1 MSGWPFLGCR
11 AEIAESASL
20 AAVPRRF
27 ALLIN
32 PTSGKGRAAR
42 LAQPVQDRLR
52 RSGAE
57 VVEIVGTDG
66 ADAERRAIEAVKDGV
81 DALVALGGDGI
92 AHTAI
97 QAVAGTGVPL
107 GIVPAG
113 TGNDL
118 ARELQMPKDALA
130 AADVVLGATPRA
142 IDAVRAGDRWFG
154 GVLGSGFD
162 SMVNER
168 ANTMSWPRGKSR
180 YNLAILAELRVF
192 KPLPFTITLDGEV
205 WETEAMLVA
214 VGNGTSYGAGMKVCP
229 AASMDDGLLNVT
241 VLGPVGKAHFIR
253 MFPRV
258 FKGTHV
264 ELPEVQCRTAREVRL
279 ESPGVVAYADG
290 ERFAA
295 LPVTCTCVPGALTVL
310 AP

>member
-1 MSGWPFLGCR
+1 
-11 AEIAESASL
+11 
-20 AAVPRRF
+20 VPRKL
-27 ALLIN
+27 ALLVN
-32 PTSGKGRAAR
+32 PTSGKGKAARVAGPVAAR
-42 LAQPVQDRLR
+42 LRAG
-52 RSGAE
+52 GADVIE
-57 VVEIVGTDG
+57 LVGTDA
-66 ADAERRAIEAVKDGV
+66 ADAEERARKAVADGI

-92 AHTAI
+92 VHTAI

-107 GIVPAG
+107 GIVGAG

-118 ARELQMPKDALA
+118 ARELHIPTDPLA
-130 AADVVLGATPRA
+130 AADLVRRATPRQ
-142 IDAVRAGDRWFG
+142 IDAVRGDGRWFG

-168 ANTMSWPRGKSR
+168 ANRMTWPKGRSR

-192 KPLPFTITLDGEV
+192 KPLHFTLTLDGEV

-214 VGNGTSYGAGMKVCP
+214 VGNGTSYGAGMRVCP
-229 AASMDDGLLNVT
+229 DATLDDGLLDVT
-241 VLGPVGKAHFIR
+241 VLGPMSKATFIR
-253 MFPRV
+253 TFPSV
-258 FKGTHV
+258 YKGTHV
-264 ELPEVQCRTAREVRL
+264 QRREVSCRRAREVRL

-290 ERFAA
+290 ERFAS

>member
-1 MSGWPFLGCR
+1 MT
-11 AEIAESASL
+11 SASL
-20 AAVPRRF
+20 AAVVRRL
-27 ALLIN
+27 ALLVN

-42 LAQPVQDRLR
+42 VAEPVLARLR
-52 RSGAE
+52 ASGAE
-57 VVEIVGTDG
+57 VVQVIGTDG
-66 ADAERRAIEAVKDGV
+66 PDAERRAIEVVKDGV

-107 GIVPAG
+107 GLVPAG

-118 ARELQMPKDALA
+118 ARELDMPRDPLEATEAILA
-130 AADVVLGATPRA
+130 ATPRH

-168 ANTMSWPRGKSR
+168 ANRMSWPRGRSR

-192 KPLPFTITLDGEV
+192 RPLPFTITLDGEV
-205 WETEAMLVA
+205 WHTEAMLVA

-229 AASMDDGLLNVT
+229 TASLDDGLLNVT
-241 VLGPVGKAHFIR
+241 VLGPVPKLRFIR

-258 FKGTHV
+258 YKGTHI
-264 ELPEVQCRTAREVRL
+264 ELPEVHCRTAHEVRL
-279 ESPGVVAYADG
+279 ESPGVIAYADG
-290 ERFAA
+290 ERFAP
-295 LPVTCTCVPGALTVL
+295 LPLTCTCVPGALTIL

>member
-1 MSGWPFLGCR
+1 M
-11 AEIAESASL
+11 
-20 AAVPRRF
+20 
-27 ALLIN
+27 
-32 PTSGKGRAAR
+32 AR
-42 LAQPVQDRLR
+42 LRA
-52 RSGAE
+52 SGAE
-57 VVEIVGTDG
+57 VIQVIGTDG
-66 ADAERRAIEAVKDGV
+66 PDAERRAIAAVKDGV

-118 ARELQMPKDALA
+118 ARELDMPRDPLEATEAILA
-130 AADVVLGATPRA
+130 ATPRQ

-168 ANTMSWPRGKSR
+168 ANRMSWPRGRSR

-192 KPLPFTITLDGEV
+192 RPLPFTITLDGEV
-205 WETEAMLVA
+205 WHTEAMLVA
-214 VGNGTSYGAGMKVCP
+214 IGNGTSYGAGMKVCP
-229 AASMDDGLLNVT
+229 TASLDDGLLNVT
-241 VLGPVGKAHFIR
+241 VLGPVPKTRFIR

-258 FKGTHV
+258 YKGTHV
-264 ELPEVQCRTAREVRL
+264 ELAEVQCRQAREVRL

-295 LPVTCTCVPGALTVL
+295 LPVTCTCVPGALSVL
-310 AP
+310 APTVKRG

>member
-1 MSGWPFLGCR
+1 VLNR
-11 AEIAESASL
+11 I
-20 AAVPRRF
+20 
-27 ALLIN
+27 ALLVN

-42 LAQPVQDRLR
+42 IATPVAQRLR
-52 RSGAE
+52 AGGADIIE
-57 VVEIVGTDG
+57 LVGTDAG
-66 ADAERRAIEAVKDGV
+66 DAEELARKAVADGV

-92 AHTAI
+92 VHTAI

-107 GIVPAG
+107 GIVGAG

-118 ARELQMPKDALA
+118 ARELAVPNDPMA
-130 AADVVLGATPRA
+130 AADLVLAATPRQ
-142 IDAVRAGDRWFG
+142 IDAVRSDGGRWFG

-168 ANTMSWPRGKSR
+168 ANRMSWPKGRSR

-192 KPLPFTITLDGEV
+192 KPLPFRLTLDGDV

-214 VGNGTSYGAGMKVCP
+214 VGNGTSYGAGMRVCP
-229 AASMDDGLLNVT
+229 DAVLDDGVLDVT
-241 VLGPVGKAHFIR
+241 VLGPVSKVTFIR
-253 MFPRV
+253 TFPNV
-258 FKGTHV
+258 YKGTHV
-264 ELPEVQCRTAREVRL
+264 QRPEVTVRRAREVRL

-295 LPVTCTCVPGALTVL
+295 LPLTCTCVPGALTVL